1 MLKSLIRKG
10 LFWYGQGLKDFEIRV
25 YLYVIIKGI
34 TDAICVIKM
43 ICDHLHLSVC
53 QVQSLVIKG

>member
-10 LFWYGQGLKDFEIRV
+10 RFWYGQGLKDFEIRV

-34 TDAICVIKM
+34 TDPIWVMKM
-43 ICDHLHLSVC
+43 VLSVC